1 LPYSEFTVP
10 LVKAV
15 QELNERDETLQFTIN
30 ELIKSNEALKNLV
43 KLLLEKD
50 SINEALMLQLQQ
62 DMIEL
67 NLKQK

>member
-1 LPYSEFTVP
+1 MP